1 MEENTNIEQLVNC
14 LEVFTNEATDAV
26 EKFLASDMVQDA
38 ATMAAELGDTL
49 SDAIKGL
56 KALKAV
62 ASIPSKLYL
71 RKFEKFCRG
80 LADIPLEKR
89 QRYMKILGR
98 EKFTQESVFILNVI
112 NRIEEEDKSPLLIK
126 LLHARSG
133 GEISEEEYRRL
144 TVMVDRTLYSDLL
157 YLGHSITADPVAL
170 LTDSDYGLAASGLLV
185 TAGSNWVT
193 AGGLSND
200 TGIRFNYTLSA
211 KKLAKICFNVHCDAA
226 PTNVGVITIAPV

>member
-1 MEENTNIEQLVNC
+1 MQNTNHIEQLVNY

-26 EKFLASDMVQDA
+26 EKFLTADVVQDTA
-38 ATMAAELGDTL
+38 AMVTELGNAL

-56 KALKAV
+56 KALKAI

-112 NRIEEEDKSPLLIK
+112 NRIEEEDKLPLLIK
-126 LLHARSG
+126 LLDARSG
-133 GEISEEEYRRL
+133 EEINEEEYRRL
-144 TVMVDRTLYSDLL
+144 TVMVDRTLYNDLL
-157 YLGHSITADPVAL
+157 YLGQNITADPVAL
-170 LTDSDYGLAASGLLV
+170 ITDSDYGLAASGLLV

-193 AGGLSND
+193 TGGLPND
-200 TGIRFNYTLSA
+200 TGSRFNYTSSA
-211 KKLAKICFNVHCDAA
+211 KKLAKICFSVHCDAA
-226 PTNVGVITIAPV
+226 PTNVGVITISPA